1 MPETEERSIEQQL
14 SDVETLLRDLP
25 GRVATILASRWP
37 EVVVDV
43 HETHDARPGERAPI
57 NESHDLIMDAL
68 KPLTLRVQ
76 AELDALRAKINTRPS
91 TSQRT
96 LVPTEQP
103 KQAAPN
109 VTTHRA
115 EHLQTSSQ
123 PTSPGRDNSKIRIAP
138 EDMGPHMPSTL
149 EKLTTAHGFDQLF
162 EVTPLPIPLA
172 ADLSEVF
179 TLEGDPDV
187 KANEFMAAGDG
198 ATHVLVADVEDGVD
212 FQWPDFATVVERPT
226 LEEATQFLESTIRAP
241 PTTAPHFG
249 GTFQHTLKNESP
261 LHPGNELASLT
272 QLTHANEEYAHIGAR
287 YSTTCMHK
295 EDAGFISCNIVDAG
309 YKIWLLP
316 DIGQNDIFEKAIRA
330 DFGGNRCDQWVRHL
344 SLAITPTWL
353 KARGIRYRIMMQGPG
368 QMNVTEP
375 EQYHQ
380 VTNYSS
386 CVARSIN
393 AIPPGQEMATRV
405 GSGIVACC
413 NCGLWPLRTLKGHI
427 IMEVEPLEEHYFHR
441 DPEPESSDD
450 NDDDDVSEP
459 PRRSGPGARACTKR
473 KAIGELAYRPS
484 KRARSAV
491 HEDTPEAP
499 LKVGACRAKMHGVHK
514 VASNDEEPSSDT
526 DGPADNMAE
535 ALDRLVVMPG
545 AQPDG
550 DITDDVFRMAAAI
563 CSRDALKQFIDM
575 VSYWSGHTP
584 FAHAVSEAIVP
595 EGTNPDTR
603 ALVQRCIQVKHGEKR
618 GGSEQVLARYN
629 DLQLARVYRRLRGDA
644 GRIDSESLEMVMS
657 ACKMNKYVVRYHQK
671 AGNKWDRVCG
681 KLEYGLLAF
690 IPYRPKKASLFGVNT
705 DMYQALG
712 LLYRGDDLARLHQ
725 LIDCKYVQKICQVA
739 KAWFNAIDGN
749 KSITFKWA
757 ERDVDWDSLDEQG
770 VLEEFQIDVLE

>member
-57 NESHDLIMDAL
+57 SESHDLIMDAL

-76 AELDALRAKINTRPS
+76 AELDALSAKINTRPS

-123 PTSPGRDNSKIRIAP
+123 PASPGRDNSKIRIAP

-187 KANEFMAAGDG
+187 KANEFMAAGDS

-249 GTFQHTLKNESP
+249 GTFQHTLKNKSP

-316 DIGQNDIFEKAIRA
+316 DIGQNDKFEKVIRA
-330 DFGGNRCDQWVRHL
+330 EFGGNRCDQWVRHL

-353 KARGIRYRIMMQGPG
+353 KARGIRYRIMVQGPG

-427 IMEVEPLEEHYFHR
+427 MEVEPLEEHYFHR
-441 DPEPESSDD
+441 HPEPESSDD

-491 HEDTPEAP
+491 HEDTPEPP

-550 DITDDVFRMAAAI
+550 DTTDDVFRMAAAI
-563 CSRDALKQFIDM
+563 YTRDALKQFVDM
-575 VSYWSGHTP
+575 
-584 FAHAVSEAIVP
+584 
-595 EGTNPDTR
+595 
-603 ALVQRCIQVKHGEKR
+603 
-618 GGSEQVLARYN
+618 
-629 DLQLARVYRRLRGDA
+629 LARVYRRLKGDA
-644 GRIDSESLEMVMS
+644 GRIDSESLEMAMS
-657 ACKMNKYVVRYHQK
+657 ACDMNKEVARYHQK
-671 AGNKWDRVCG
+671 AGNRWDRVCG
-681 KLEYGLLAF
+681 VLEYGLLAF
-690 IPYRPKKASLFGVNT
+690 IPYGPQTASTFGVKT
-705 DMYQALG
+705 ERYQDLG
-712 LLYRGDDLARLHQ
+712 KCGHNDDLARFRA
-725 LIDCKYVQKICQVA
+725 LIKCEHVEKICRVA
-739 KAWFNAIDGN
+739 RAWFDATDGN
-749 KSITFKWA
+749 KSIHFEW
-757 ERDVDWDSLDEQG
+757 ENHDVDWESLDEQG
-770 VLEEFQIDVLE
+770 VLEEFQVYEGE